1 MSVPIYK
8 RTISLFSVLALL
20 GMLAPA
26 STYAADIRA
35 SFAGIGSGNV
45 GRTISS
51 TYTPSLTNPFSRR
64 GDVSEPAGNTNA
76 GVTGED
82 GEDEAS
88 QPAADADSGGQIV
101 EGEDGA
107 SGFDPDT
114 TASQDTAGYGAGPD
128 TTASQDSAG
137 YGAGNNGGATSGNG
151 GDGGRGERGGSVKT
165 GGTTTVVNTVNSANT
180 VIILISLLTR

>member
-1 MSVPIYK
+1 M
-8 RTISLFSVLALL
+8 
-20 GMLAPA
+20 
-26 STYAADIRA
+26 
-35 SFAGIGSGNV
+35 
-45 GRTISS
+45 
-51 TYTPSLTNPFSRR
+51 
-64 GDVSEPAGNTNA
+64 
-76 GVTGED
+76 TGED

-107 SGFDPDT
+107 SGVDPDT
-114 TASQDTAGYGAGPD
+114 TT
-128 TTASQDSAG
+128 SQDSAG